1 MFKLPKA
8 KVGNKWT
15 EWKGGKCPF
24 PEGTKVDAIYR
35 DGDRGQWKVGDI
47 DFVHDAEWGHLG
59 DEGDIVAYRL
69 SWIRHRGGKHPG
81 EPGDKFVVRYRD
93 GSVGIALVMDHNR
106 DNNITWRHFNNP
118 YDIMAYKPVL

>member
-8 KVGNKWT
+8 KAGNEWT
-15 EWKGGKCPF
+15 EWKGGECPV

-81 EPGDKFVVRYRD
+81 KPRDRFEVRSRD
-93 GSVGIALVMDHNR
+93 GVIGKISIFHSEGWNR
-106 DNNITWRHFNNP
+106 AYWLHLNNSM
-118 YDIMAYKPVL
+118 DIMAYRPVI